1 MLKVEDIITGEKLQN
16 LCELFIG
23 TINSINWNPK
33 MKNDNRWI
41 EINNILKSNIILENP
56 KYIYMCGEDI
66 DYLPKII
73 FFTTKSS

>member
-41 EINNILKSNIILENP
+41 EINNILKSNIIFR
-56 KYIYMCGEDI
+56 Y
-66 DYLPKII
+66 
-73 FFTTKSS
+73 